1 VVETNREDD
10 IMAWPIKQRA
20 ADLETKIVPPSK
32 NFTENVKAEQRLKTW
47 QKELAAKRKV
57 K

>member
-1 VVETNREDD
+1 
-10 IMAWPIKQRA
+10 MAWPIKQRA

-32 NFTENVKAEQRLKTW
+32 NFTENVKAEQRLKAW